1 MQSTSHRADPY
12 MPAQLD
18 VLVHMGAGRC
28 RELDSHLAA
37 KPKKVLLIEADP
49 QLAEALEAR
58 TADLPHVQVTRAAV
72 AGERRA
78 AEFHRYN
85 LPDAGSLQAA
95 SGLLE
100 LFPGLRTLERITVE
114 TISAPELIGPL
125 RLDTAQENLL
135 VVDVPAEEL
144 PVLQALQQAEQLH
157 LFRHLHV
164 HCGRES
170 LYERSQPAS
179 SVVQWLRDHGFDL
192 IDEDDSND
200 PDRPRLILQ
209 RNALALQN
217 RALSLQLIE
226 LRRELEEV
234 AAARDVNAKLLR
246 EKAAQIDQLSRSQ
259 GEAAGRVE
267 ALLKQLEI
275 AQADAAN
282 LKAECGRQ
290 VELINKQ
297 VEEIDRLTKSRDQA
311 MAHAETLKKRLESA
325 ELEVNKVA
333 TERDQ
338 HVKRLT
344 DQFATERAQ
353 LEQVAAALKE
363 ELSQSKK
370 LVEDRTKQ
378 LSDVTAAKTAAE
390 KLADTL
396 QQKVKRLETENAE
409 ITARQRIMNEELVK
423 GEAQIELIK
432 DLLLR
437 EPGL

>member
-1 MQSTSHRADPY
+1 

-37 KPKKVLLIEADP
+37 KPTKVLLIEADP

-58 TADLPHVQVTRAAV
+58 TADLPQVQVTCAAL

-78 AEFHRYN
+78 AQFQRYN
-85 LPDAGSLQAA
+85 LPDVGSLHAA

-100 LFPGLRTLERITVE
+100 LFPGLRTLQRIAVE
-114 TISAPELIGPL
+114 TTPAPELIGPL
-125 RLDTAQENLL
+125 RLDAAQENLL

-179 SVVQWLRDHGFDL
+179 SVVQWLRDQGFDL

-200 PDRPRLILQ
+200 PDRPRLIMQ

-217 RALSLQLIE
+217 RALSSQLVE

-234 AAARDVNAKLLR
+234 AAARDANAKLV
-246 EKAAQIDQLSRSQ
+246 EDNTAQIEQLSRSQ

-267 ALLKQLEI
+267 ALLKQLKI

-290 VELINKQ
+290 VEQIKEQ
-297 VEEIDRLTKSRDQA
+297 ADEIAQLTKSRDQA
-311 MAHAETLKKRLESA
+311 MAHTEALKKRLEST
-325 ELEVNKVA
+325 ELELNKVA

-338 HVKRLT
+338 HVKHLT
-344 DQFATERAQ
+344 DQFASERAQ
-353 LEQVAAALKE
+353 LEHVAAALKE
-363 ELSQSKK
+363 ELNQSKK
-370 LVEDRTKQ
+370 LVEERTKQ
-378 LSDVTAAKTAAE
+378 LSDVTAAKTVAE

-409 ITARQRIMNEELVK
+409 ITARQRMMNEELVK